1 MNNRKLISLLAF
13 FLGFCMLQRLQ
24 AQEIF
29 IVRHAEKQTDTTQ
42 MDQMM
47 RSDPPLTKAGYERAT
62 ALANYLKK
70 KKIGYIFITP
80 FSRTRMTAMPTADLS
95 GVKMEFY
102 GPAVNM
108 SFIQRIRSLDQNV
121 LVVGHSNTVDDLV
134 NQLMGQELLQDLPD
148 TEYDRLFR
156 VYRDKKG
163 NWQWENLSMQ
173 ALKITH

>member
-1 MNNRKLISLLAF
+1 MHKRKLIYLLSF
-13 FLGFCMLQRLQ
+13 VLGFCMLQSIQ

-42 MDQMM
+42 MDMMM
-47 RSDPPLTKAGYERAT
+47 RNDPPLTKVGYERAVG
-62 ALANYLKK
+62 LAQYLKK
-70 KKIGYIFITP
+70 KKIGYIFTTP
-80 FSRTRMTAMPTADLS
+80 FTRTRMTALPTADLT
-95 GVKMEFY
+95 GVKIEFY

-134 NQLMGQELLQDLPD
+134 NQLMGQELLKDLPD

-163 NWQWENLSMQ
+163 TWQWENLSMQ
-173 ALKITH
+173 ALKITR